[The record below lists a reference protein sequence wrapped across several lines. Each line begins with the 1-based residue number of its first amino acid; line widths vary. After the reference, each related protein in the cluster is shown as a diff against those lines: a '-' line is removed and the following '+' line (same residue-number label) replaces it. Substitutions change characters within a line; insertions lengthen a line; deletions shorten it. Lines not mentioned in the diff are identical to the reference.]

1 MVIELLNLY
10 MNTLTEYCT
19 SPDKAHPMGILAIK
33 KLAAWGNYLAIVIP
47 KWAYPEPDLR
57 KGALDV
63 TGNANWKTCMWK
75 REEDSSFCLMEYKC
89 VKHCNDPFHT
99 EVWEVDTNC
108 EANLKDVT
116 YFGSDPSAE
125 NHICGIVVPNADQED
140 NSAWTCD
147 VSFYIIKH
155 S

>member
-1 MVIELLNLY
+1 
-10 MNTLTEYCT
+10 
-19 SPDKAHPMGILAIK
+19 
-33 KLAAWGNYLAIVIP
+33 
-47 KWAYPEPDLR
+47 
-57 KGALDV
+57 
-63 TGNANWKTCMWK
+63 MWK

-147 VSFYIIKH
+147 VSFYLY
-155 S
+155 

>member
-1 MVIELLNLY
+1 M
-10 MNTLTEYCT
+10 
-19 SPDKAHPMGILAIK
+19 
-33 KLAAWGNYLAIVIP
+33 
-47 KWAYPEPDLR
+47 
-57 KGALDV
+57 

-140 NSAWTCD
+140 NSAWT
-147 VSFYIIKH
+147 
-155 S
+155 